1 MSSSPPI
8 WFLLVPLPGSIN
20 KWLFAPAV
28 LPLILAADVPCLFL
42 VAAFDDTLPLIVK
55 LED

>member
-8 WFLLVPLPGSIN
+8 WVLLVPLPGSIN

-42 VAAFDDTLPLIVK
+42 EAAFDDTLPLIVK